1 MRKILKREQTWDEIL
16 FDIFL
21 IIMTVVLLIVFIYP
35 LYYLVICSFSEVDAV
50 FNGEVKFLP
59 VGFSLESYKLLLAR
73 DDIWQGYLMSASI
86 VLTGTIINLFFTL
99 LGAYVCACPEFLPRN
114 VLMKVMTF
122 TMFFSGGLIP
132 EFMLIKNLGLYDTY
146 WALILPGAINVTNL
160 IIARTFFM
168 NSIPNELREAA
179 ILDGCSHTRMLIS
192 VVLPLSKAII
202 AVMALYYGVSHWNSY
217 FNAMIYLGD
226 DSIAPLQLVLR
237 QILLAASSTGE
248 DTGADIKTI
257 LRQVRLAE
265 QLKYSSVVVASL
277 PALIAYPFVQKYFVK
292 GVMIGSVKG

>member
-160 IIARTFFM
+160 IIARF
-168 NSIPNELREAA
+168 
-179 ILDGCSHTRMLIS
+179 
-192 VVLPLSKAII
+192 
-202 AVMALYYGVSHWNSY
+202 
-217 FNAMIYLGD
+217 
-226 DSIAPLQLVLR
+226 
-237 QILLAASSTGE
+237 
-248 DTGADIKTI
+248 
-257 LRQVRLAE
+257 
-265 QLKYSSVVVASL
+265 
-277 PALIAYPFVQKYFVK
+277 
-292 GVMIGSVKG
+292 